1 MAYFSKA
8 MFYRVNSD
16 SRFDLLLV
24 NILLKIEEN
33 LGLQKK
39 RYRRQRVK
47 CFALMRKSTKYAI
60 NEVASNPAREKQ
72 WRL

>member
-1 MAYFSKA
+1 MTYFSKA

-16 SRFDLLLV
+16 SRFDLLV

-33 LGLQKK
+33 LGLLKK

>member
-1 MAYFSKA
+1 MTYFSKA

-16 SRFDLLLV
+16 SRFDLLV

-33 LGLQKK
+33 FGLLKK